1 MNIFNQNN
9 IKAVQVVNNV
19 IGFGRKRCISE
30 NSIKKHQVHIDTVNG
45 LCTDDVA
52 LSAKLYGKNTFS
64 EKKKR
69 GFWRDFLGNLS
80 DPIIRVLIG
89 AMAVNILFTLHN
101 INWIEIGGIAVTV
114 LIATLVSTVSEHSS
128 GTAYEKLFAE
138 ANEYFHTVIRDAER
152 MSISVLDIVKYDLIE
167 LSAGEII
174 PCDGILVS
182 GKLSCDQSSIT
193 GESKSIKKVP
203 TSVRC
208 ITEEYINSVSHP
220 TEEVWLSRGT
230 AIISGDGTMLCCAV
244 GDATLYGSIAKDL
257 QEDSSPS
264 PLKEKLTSLA
274 KTISRLGYIGAVI
287 VALVCLFNTF
297 VISCDFDLSKTLE
310 LLRDTRFTAS
320 EIVHALTVAISIVVV
335 AVPEGLPMM
344 ITVVLSANM
353 KKMMN
358 HGVLIRRLVGIE
370 TAGSLSILFT
380 DKTGTITTGSLKP
393 VKVITGDTEYTLK
406 EKYPFIPNTI
416 GELINLGIRFCTGRT
431 GGNCTDKAISTI
443 RCGSLHHKY
452 ECIDTLPFDSSKK
465 YSAAKIRC
473 TDNGNVFTIVR
484 GAPDVILEHTK
495 TAVGTDGNI
504 VPLNYGLLR
513 DYSDLKDTSRI
524 VSQAVCSENDFDLL
538 KKGIIPITLRF
549 VCSFVLRD
557 EIRAEVH
564 SAVKECTTAGV
575 QVVMLTGDSDSTAA
589 AIALETGILPR
600 NYEIYSKDDV
610 FPENTK
616 LVLKSK
622 TLHEISDS
630 ELSKILPRIAV
641 ISRATPADK
650 TRLIRVAVSLGNVV
664 GMTGDGVNDAPS
676 LKAADVGFAMGSGTD
691 AAREAGDIVI
701 SDNNFASIVRAILYG
716 RTIFESIRKFIL
728 FQLTMN
734 VCAVGVSILAPLFGI
749 VAPITITQMLWIN
762 IIMDTLGSLAFA
774 AEPPLKAYMKRKPI
788 KRTEKILNRSM
799 IRRILCG
806 GFYTLSLCMFFLTSN
821 RLHDIFD
828 GTGEVYFLT
837 LFFALFV
844 FCGIANSFCA
854 RTERLNL
861 TASLSGN
868 KIFVLIM
875 VLVAAVQL
883 LIIFFGGTVFRT
895 VPLSAKEIL
904 TVALFALTVL
914 PADLIFKAFILLSGK
929 KTI

>member
-1 MNIFNQNN
+1 MD
-9 IKAVQVVNNV
+9 NV
-19 IGFGRKRCISE
+19 IGFGRKRRISE
-30 NSIKKHQVHIDTVNG
+30 NTVKKPQIHIDIANG
-45 LCTDDVA
+45 LCSDDVA
-52 LSAKLYGKNTFS
+52 LSARLYGKNVFS

-69 GFWRDFLGNLS
+69 GFWGDFFGNLS
-80 DPIIRVLIG
+80 DPIIRVLIC

-101 INWIEIGGIAVTV
+101 VNWIEIGGIAATV

-128 GTAYEKLFAE
+128 GAAYKKLFAKV
-138 ANEYFHTVIRDAER
+138 NEHRHTVIRDCEKKIVTV
-152 MSISVLDIVKYDLIE
+152 SEIVKYDLIE

-193 GESKSIKKVP
+193 GESGGVDKFPSHVHY
-203 TSVRC
+203 V
-208 ITEEYINSVSHP
+208 TEEYISSVSHP

-230 AIISGDGTMLCCAV
+230 VVVSGGGTMLCCAV
-244 GDATLYGSIAKDL
+244 GDSTFYGSIAKDL

-274 KTISRLGYIGAVI
+274 RSISRLGYTGAAL
-287 VALVCLFNTF
+287 VALVYLFNTF
-297 VISCDFDLSKTLE
+297 VINCDFDFTKTLT
-310 LLRDTRFTAS
+310 LLSDTRFLAS
-320 EIVHALTVAISIVVV
+320 EFIHALTIAISIVVV

-353 KKMMN
+353 KKMIKE
-358 HGVLIRRLVGIE
+358 GVLVRRLVGIE

-380 DKTGTITTGSLKP
+380 DKTGTVTTGDMKAVKLITADGEYGLKNKSTRIP
-393 VKVITGDTEYTLK
+393 DTVR
-406 EKYPFIPNTI
+406 
-416 GELINLGIRFCTGRT
+416 ELINLGIKYCTGVT
-431 GGNCTDKAISTI
+431 GGNSTDKAISKI
-443 RCGSLHHKY
+443 RTGKLSYKY
-452 ECIDTLPFDSSKK
+452 ECLDTVPFDSSCKFA
-465 YSAAKIRC
+465 AAKVRC
-473 TDNGNVFTIVR
+473 TENGKVFVIVR
-484 GAPDVILEHTK
+484 GAPDVLLNRTK
-495 TAVGTDGNI
+495 TGIDENGNT
-504 VPLNYGLLR
+504 VSLNAGELSLFG
-513 DYSDLKDTSRI
+513 DLGDTSRI
-524 VSQAVCSENDFDLL
+524 VSQGICPEKDFDML
-538 KKGIIPITLRF
+538 KNGVVPDSLTF

-557 EIRAEVH
+557 EIRAEVA
-564 SAVKECTTAGV
+564 SAVKECVTAGV

-600 NYEIYSKDDV
+600 DYAVYSKDGDIPRSV
-610 FPENTK
+610 K

-622 TLHEISDS
+622 TLHEMPDR
-630 ELSKILPRIAV
+630 ELCEILPRVAV

-650 TRLIRVAVSLGNVV
+650 TRLVKIARSLGNVV

-701 SDNNFASIVRAILYG
+701 SDNNFTSIVKAILYG

-734 VCAVGVSILAPLFGI
+734 VCAVGVSIIAPLLGI
-749 VAPITITQMLWIN
+749 ETPITITQMLWIN

-774 AEPPLKAYMKRKPI
+774 AEPPLRAYMKRKPI
-788 KRTEKILNRSM
+788 KRNEKILNPAM
-799 IRRILCG
+799 IRRIVFG
-806 GFYTLSLCMFFLTSN
+806 GIYTLSLCIFFLTSPWI
-821 RLHDIFD
+821 RDFFD
-828 GTGEVYFLT
+828 GMGDVYYLT

-861 TASLSGN
+861 ASSLSGN

-875 VLVAAVQL
+875 ILVATVQL
-883 LIIFFGGTVFRT
+883 IIIFFGGTVFRT
-895 VPLSAKEIL
+895 VPLTAKEIL
-904 TVALFALTVL
+904 SVALFALTVF
-914 PADLIFKAFILLSGK
+914 PADIMIKAFTLLSGK
-929 KTI
+929 KTN